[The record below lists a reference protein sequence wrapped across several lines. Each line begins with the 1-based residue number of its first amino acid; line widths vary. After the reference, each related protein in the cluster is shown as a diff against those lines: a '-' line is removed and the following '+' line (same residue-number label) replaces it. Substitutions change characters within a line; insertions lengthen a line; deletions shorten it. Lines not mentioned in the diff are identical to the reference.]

1 MRDNIKGKALTETT
15 FYVLLSVFTPRHG
28 YAMMQ
33 FIEQETAGRLSLG
46 AGTLY
51 GASNA
56 LLKKG
61 WMEPYGAE
69 DGRKK
74 EYVITE
80 AGRKAAEGERERLKR
95 LLCTADTIIGGVEHE

>member
-1 MRDNIKGKALTETT
+1 
-15 FYVLLSVFTPRHG
+15 
-28 YAMMQ
+28 
-33 FIEQETAGRLSLG
+33 
-46 AGTLY
+46 
-51 GASNA
+51 
-56 LLKKG
+56 
-61 WMEPYGAE
+61 MEPYGAE